1 MNNKEQLSLIC
12 KKLYEK
18 GLSPGFSGNVSVS
31 DGESILVSP
40 SGFSLNDITPEIV
53 VRIDFNGNVLEGGL
67 NPTSEKFMHIKIYQ
81 KRPDINAII
90 HCHAPKSSAFAVA
103 GMSFSEPILAEN
115 ILLFGDI
122 PLIKYSTP
130 SSLELA
136 EDVSEAF
143 VEHNAALMQN
153 HGVIVG
159 GKDLNDVFYKMDTVE
174 YCSEVYINAKML
186 GNICHLSEDNIK
198 DIIALRKTDIKLFL
212 KYN

>member
-1 MNNKEQLSLIC
+1 MNNKEQLSVIC

-18 GLSPGFSGNVSVS
+18 GLSPGFSGNVSVRN
-31 DGESILVSP
+31 GEFVLVTP
-40 SGFSLNDITPEIV
+40 SGLSLNDVTPENIV
-53 VRIDFNGNVLEGGL
+53 KIDFEGNVSEGTL

-103 GMSFSEPILAEN
+103 GMSFTEPILAEN

-136 EDVSEAF
+136 EDVSDAF
-143 VEHNAALMQN
+143 VGHDAALMQN

-159 GKDLNDVFYKMDTVE
+159 GKNLIDVFYKMDTIE
-174 YCSEVYINAKML
+174 YCSEVYLNAKIL
-186 GNICHLSEDNIK
+186 GNIEHLSEENIK
-198 DIIALRKTDIKLFL
+198 DIIALRK
-212 KYN
+212 NRH